1 MGKEEGCRPQCRGGC
16 NLSGAGIVITRPGE
30 GEQWGEPPA
39 PLGVDA
45 AASFLFPQA
54 SSFVCVFIGGSG
66 EFFCLLLFPF
76 FFLFGLWLAP
86 GWWGRVEGRRAGKEG
101 LENFRR
107 LAWDPDR
114 DGICE
119 EFVRGNLG
127 AS

>member
-1 MGKEEGCRPQCRGGC
+1 MGKEEGCRPQCRGSC

-76 FFLFGLWLAP
+76 FFFVWPLASPRLVGKGGGAQGREGGSGELSEVGMGP
-86 GWWGRVEGRRAGKEG
+86 G
-101 LENFRR
+101 
-107 LAWDPDR
+107 
-114 DGICE
+114 
-119 EFVRGNLG
+119 
-127 AS
+127 